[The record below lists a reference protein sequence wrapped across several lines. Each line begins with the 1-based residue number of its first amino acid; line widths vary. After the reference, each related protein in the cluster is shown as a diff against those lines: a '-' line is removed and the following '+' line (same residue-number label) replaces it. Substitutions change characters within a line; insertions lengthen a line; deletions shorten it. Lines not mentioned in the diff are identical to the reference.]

1 MKKMY
6 LDVLIADDIRSGI
19 ESNKYPENSKL
30 PSENQLCE
38 MYHVQK
44 MTIRSSLQILKDEGR
59 IYSRSKSGY
68 YVQKKRIIKNLRYF
82 RSTTS
87 LVESMGMENESRLLK
102 IQKIPSDKRISQL
115 MSINIGTDLFCL
127 ERLRKVDAE
136 PVSLEW
142 NYIIA
147 EYFPG
152 LESFDLSGRSLY
164 RIYEEEYQV
173 CIDRAEMQ
181 LSVVYANREE
191 AELLNVA
198 EGDALIREDGMTYDY
213 TNRFVEYTETFMR
226 IDRFQFIK

>member
-19 ESNKYPENSKL
+19 ESNRYPENSKL
-30 PSENQLCE
+30 PSEQQLCE

-59 IYSRSKSGY
+59 IYSKNKSGY
-68 YVQKKRIIKNLRYF
+68 YVQKRRIVKNLRYF

-87 LVESMGMENESRLLK
+87 LVESMGKENESLLLK
-102 IQKIPSDKRISQL
+102 FRKIPSDKRVSQL
-115 MSINIGTDLFCL
+115 MNINIGTDLYCL
-127 ERLRKVDAE
+127 ERLRKVDNA
-136 PVSLEW
+136 PVSLEC

-147 EYFPG
+147 GYFPG
-152 LESFDLSGRSLY
+152 LEAFDLSSRSLY

-173 CIDRAEMQ
+173 CIDRAQMQ
-181 LSVVYANREE
+181 LSVVDADGQK
-191 AELLNVA
+191 AELLEVS
-198 EGDALIREDGMTYDY
+198 EGDALIKEDGMTYDY
-213 TNRFVEYTETFMR
+213 TNRFVEFTENFMR